1 MISDVGFLRGKLTIV
16 LGSSGSGKSSLLAAI
31 LKEMYQAAGA
41 RDYDS
46 AETFAKVRMPMGQ
59 GGGCG
64 TMTQQKPS
72 PRLECPWEGAGG
84 AGL

>member
-31 LKEMYQAAGA
+31 LKEMHQAAGA

-46 AETFAKVRMPMGQ
+46 AETFAKVRMPMG
-59 GGGCG
+59 
-64 TMTQQKPS
+64 
-72 PRLECPWEGAGG
+72 RDRGAGI
-84 AGL
+84 